1 MADRLPDDKL
11 ALCISLLGIPLF
23 LTSNGLCIANEKW
36 GIDLDYFT
44 HKSRLKNKIKT
55 QKHKNQKK
63 QWQMLTYDCTLKHTF
78 MIHNAHYCVYTV
90 YNWLIH

>member
-44 HKSRLKNKIKT
+44 HKSRLKNKIKIKTT
-55 QKHKNQKK
+55 QKQQQNSDK
-63 QWQMLTYDCTLKHTF
+63 C
-78 MIHNAHYCVYTV
+78 
-90 YNWLIH
+90 